1 MSSELFD
8 LTGRVA
14 MVTGSSRGIGQG
26 IALGLAEAGAD
37 IVAISRGSCE
47 QTQQEVTRLGRR
59 FLHLPC
65 DLATASVQDLQAL
78 VQRAVDEMGGLDI
91 LVNAAGTIT
100 RHSVLE
106 YPEEDWDQVLQVN
119 LKAVMYL
126 SQAAAR
132 HFARTG
138 GGKII
143 NIASALSV
151 QGGILVPAYAAAKH
165 GVVGITRSLA
175 NELAAKNINV
185 NAIIPGY
192 ILTDMTAPLAADPD
206 RNQPILARIP
216 AGRWGMPADFAGVAV
231 FLASHASDYC
241 HATIIAVD
249 GGWLSR

>member
-14 MVTGSSRGIGQG
+14 MVTGASRGIGQG
-26 IALGLAEAGAD
+26 IALGLAGAGAD
-37 IVAISRGSCE
+37 IVAISRGSSE
-47 QTQQEVTRLGRR
+47 ETEREVAALGQR

-65 DLATASVQDLQAL
+65 DLAEASVADLQEL
-78 VQRAVDEMGGLDI
+78 VDQAVEQMGGLDI

-106 YPEEDWDQVLQVN
+106 YPEEEWDQVLQVN

-132 HFARTG
+132 HFAKVGR
-138 GGKII
+138 GKII

-165 GVVGITRSLA
+165 GVVGVTRSLA
-175 NELAAKNINV
+175 NELAAKGINV

-192 ILTDMTAPLAADPD
+192 ILTDMTAPLAADPS
-206 RNQPILARIP
+206 RNESILARIP
-216 AGRWGMPADFAGVAV
+216 AGRWGKPSDFAGVAV
-231 FLASHASDYC
+231 FLASRASDYC
-241 HATIIAVD
+241 DASIIAVD